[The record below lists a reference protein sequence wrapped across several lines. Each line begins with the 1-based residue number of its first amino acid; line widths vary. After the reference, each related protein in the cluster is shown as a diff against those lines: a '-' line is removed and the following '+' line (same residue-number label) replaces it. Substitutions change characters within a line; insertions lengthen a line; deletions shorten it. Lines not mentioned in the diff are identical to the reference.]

1 MTSTW
6 FLPPDDPRRLA
17 DEARQLRLIREL
29 EAAAKLAGINV
40 RPRERSA

>member
-17 DEARQLRLIREL
+17 EEARQLRLIAEL
-29 EAAAKLAGINV
+29 EAAAKLAGIQI
-40 RPRERSA
+40 RLKEQP